1 VSSQSDP
8 QPEQPERPASDPV
21 APDVYVEPR
30 IERVND
36 GTTQLAACTMAIS
49 C

>member
-8 QPEQPERPASDPV
+8 QPEQPASDPV
-21 APDVYVEPR
+21 EPKAYEAPR

-36 GTTQLAACTMAIS
+36 GTTQLAACTMVIS

>member
-1 VSSQSDP
+1 MSSENDP
-8 QPEQPERPASDPV
+8 QPEPPV
-21 APDVYVEPR
+21 AESVELETYEPPL

>member
-8 QPEQPERPASDPV
+8 QPEQPAS
-21 APDVYVEPR
+21 APVEPEAYKPPH